1 MIIIKFRARM
11 SLIWLNVRKINCF
24 IYSKRHF
31 SWFFFREFDEKHGI
45 VRTRRAFFLP
55 VRIYQFTQRPREIVL
70 KTPFTV
76 LFFVCHTHLIPYT
89 ILHMYTYFIF
99 LYRYGQIFIYIS
111 TVLYAAWM
119 WRNLS
124 ILSVSLERSNVS
136 LGQRKSM
143 QNNRPLA

>member
-99 LYRYGQIFIYIS
+99 LYRYGQIFIYIYQRCCMPLECEETCRFCQS
-111 TVLYAAWM
+111 LW
-119 WRNLS
+119 
-124 ILSVSLERSNVS
+124 SVRMCH
-136 LGQRKSM
+136 LGSV
-143 QNNRPLA
+143 NRCKIIVR